1 MWGRKQGHKGAPHS
15 PPQISQKQTFPIW
28 LFCWEP
34 LKGIGTLSSIYET
47 RLWAQCLCLG
57 GGAMPAWGQAAGY
70 SLTSACRSWVP
81 SCSCSSCSVA
91 WPTATGRRCYTET
104 SSHRTYSSMSEE
116 SSSWLTSVPLAS
128 PFIPVIPQPYSPSPS
143 FPLTT
148 SSQSLPFSLSRLHL
162 GSPQSQLHSPPDGP

>member
-1 MWGRKQGHKGAPHS
+1 M
-15 PPQISQKQTFPIW
+15 
-28 LFCWEP
+28 
-34 LKGIGTLSSIYET
+34 
-47 RLWAQCLCLG
+47 CLG
-57 GGAMPAWGQAAGY
+57 GGAVPAWGQAAGY

-116 SSSWLTSVPLAS
+116 SSSWLTSVPMAS
-128 PFIPVIPQPYSPSPS
+128 HFIPVIPQPYSPSPS

-148 SSQSLPFSLSRLHL
+148 CLSPSPSASLSFTWETL
-162 GSPQSQLHSPPDGP
+162 SPNYILPQTAHDLLNSSCSLSPPIRPGPGQVNSNEDLLQRGGNTVVPAP